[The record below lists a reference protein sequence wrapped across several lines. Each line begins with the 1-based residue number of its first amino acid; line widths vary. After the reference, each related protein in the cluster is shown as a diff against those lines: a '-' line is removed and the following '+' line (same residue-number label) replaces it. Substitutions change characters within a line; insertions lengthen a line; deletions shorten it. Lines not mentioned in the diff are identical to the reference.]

1 MAAARE
7 RHGVYKFVVALLA
20 RLRQHYV
27 ATERH
32 FSLRQKD
39 IDRRAV
45 EWIERIYIL
54 MAPCV
59 EKASFVDQIERHAQV
74 GIAHRNRA
82 VGEPLHAS
90 RRLEAEAAERL
101 QLAVVD
107 LRVVVSHP

>member
-1 MAAARE
+1 MASARE
-7 RHGVYKFVVALLA
+7 RHGVDKFVVALLA

-39 IDRRAV
+39 IDSRAV
-45 EWIERIYIL
+45 EWIERIYVL
-54 MAPCV
+54 MAPRV
-59 EKASFVDQIERHAQV
+59 EKTRFVDQIERHAQV
-74 GIAHRNRA
+74 SIADCDRA

-90 RRLEAEAAERL
+90 RGLEAEAAERL

-107 LRVVVSHP
+107 